1 MVRVTHHPIRPGR
14 LRRPSFVPGARRGI
28 TLIEALIASALL
40 LTVVTAILSALSA
53 GHQHAREAQGLVTA
67 SLAAEQLMARVSSD
81 EYGSLADWNGWDEAP
96 GTMVDEASMPAI
108 FNLVGRRVLVTR
120 EDHAID
126 HLQVLVNGYTVTVES
141 YDTSGRILTRLVRF
155 IPEPQA

>member
-1 MVRVTHHPIRPGR
+1 M
-14 LRRPSFVPGARRGI
+14 RRGI

-40 LTVVTAILSALSA
+40 LTVVTAVLSALSA

-96 GTMVDEASMPAI
+96 GAMVDDADMPAI
-108 FNLVGRRVLVTR
+108 FSMIGRRVLIAR
-120 EDHAID
+120 EEHAID

-141 YDTSGRILTRLVRF
+141 YDATGRILTRLIRF